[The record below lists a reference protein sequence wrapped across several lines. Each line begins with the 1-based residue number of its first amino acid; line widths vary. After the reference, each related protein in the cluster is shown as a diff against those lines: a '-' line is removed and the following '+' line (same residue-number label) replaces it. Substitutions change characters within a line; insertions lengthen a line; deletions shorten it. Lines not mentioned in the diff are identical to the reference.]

1 MRKSHANWALFLA
14 SCGFW
19 LSSCHGSGPAEP
31 PPKSTEIVE
40 RTPLRRLTKAQYDN
54 AIRDLLGIDA
64 HPGADFTE
72 DERVAGFAANARL
85 PVQGIQLDQYD
96 EAAADLAAQAVAHHL
111 DQILPCELAAGPV
124 CGEQF
129 VASFGARAF
138 RRPLRAAELKRYR
151 DAFQS
156 VATTGS
162 ATDAVELVVRAM
174 LQSPHFL
181 YQVEV
186 GDATRRPEADGAT
199 PLSSYELAS
208 RLSFLLW
215 NSMPDGALFAAAAAN
230 QLQTTAQIEG
240 TARSML
246 KDPKAREG
254 LASFHRQWLG
264 IEALPVVYKDGD
276 VFGTFN
282 AALRDAMAEEAT
294 DFIDD
299 VLRRGDGRL
308 ETLLSAPYS
317 IISGPLYVHYGLPEP
332 NDPSV
337 PTRVQ
342 LPADQRAGVLTLP
355 AVMTTHAH
363 EDQTSIVHRGILVRQ
378 QLLCQEVPS
387 PPPDVD
393 TSLPQVDPSVSWRRQ
408 FEQHRAN
415 ASCNGCHALLDPLG
429 NTFEN
434 YDPIGRYRTLD
445 GTQPVDSSG
454 EVTQTPGSDG
464 PVANAV
470 DLAHHLATSE
480 DVRQCLVE
488 QWFRYAFA
496 RPQSDASAGTLAA
509 VMGPFRDSDFQIAE
523 LLVAITRTRNF
534 RYLLP

>member
-1 MRKSHANWALFLA
+1 MCLA
-14 SCGFW
+14 WGWFW
-19 LSSCHGSGPAEP
+19 LSSCHGSGSTASTEKPAE
-31 PPKSTEIVE
+31 SME
-40 RTPLRRLTKAQYDN
+40 RAPLRRLTKAQYDN
-54 AIRDLLGIDA
+54 AIRDLLGIDG

-111 DQILPCELAAGPV
+111 DRILPCELGAGPA
-124 CGEQF
+124 CGERF

-138 RRPLRAAELKRYR
+138 RRPLRTPELERYR

-156 VATTGS
+156 VAATGS
-162 ATDAVELVVRAM
+162 TIGAVELVVRAM

-186 GDATRRPEADGAT
+186 GDATRGPEADGAI
-199 PLSSYELAS
+199 PLSGYELAS

-215 NSMPDGALFAAAAAN
+215 NSVPDDALFAAAAAN
-230 QLQTTAQIEG
+230 QLQTAAQVES
-240 TARSML
+240 TARRML

-282 AALRDAMAEEAT
+282 TALRDAMAEEAT
-294 DFIDD
+294 DFVDD

-317 IISGPLYVHYGLPEP
+317 IISGPLYAHYGLPEP
-332 NDPSV
+332 RDPTV
-337 PTRVQ
+337 PTRVE
-342 LPADQRAGVLTLP
+342 LPPDQRAGVLTLP
-355 AVMTTHAH
+355 AVLTTHAH
-363 EDQTSIVHRGILVRQ
+363 EDQTSIVHRGILIRQ

-393 TSLPQVDPSVSWRRQ
+393 TSLPQVDPNVSWRKQ

-415 ASCNGCHALLDPLG
+415 ASCNSCHALLDPLG
-429 NTFEN
+429 NTFES
-434 YDPIGRYRTLD
+434 YDPVGRYRTLD

-454 EVTQTPGSDG
+454 EITQTTASNG

-470 DLAHHLATSE
+470 DLAHRLATSE
-480 DVRQCLVE
+480 DVRQCLVK

-496 RPQSDASAGTLAA
+496 RPPSAASTDALGAMMA
-509 VMGPFRDSDFQIAE
+509 PFRDSDFQIAE
-523 LLVAITRTRNF
+523 LLIAITKTRNF